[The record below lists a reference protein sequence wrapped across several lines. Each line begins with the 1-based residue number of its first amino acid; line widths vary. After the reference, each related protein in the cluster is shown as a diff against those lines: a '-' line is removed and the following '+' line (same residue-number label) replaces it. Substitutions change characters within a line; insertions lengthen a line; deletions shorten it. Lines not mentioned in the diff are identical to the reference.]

1 LEEERTLLLE
11 TAKVLQINVI
21 CLDFNSL
28 VEIIVEINYGNNY
41 GNANGNNYG
50 DNCYNDSREL
60 SLLWGLVDSIIDQKV
75 KKKYVLL
82 VRKHEMLVS

>member
-60 SLLWGLVDSIIDQKV
+60 SLIWGLADSIIDQKV
-75 KKKYVLL
+75 RKKVCIAGEKA
-82 VRKHEMLVS
+82 